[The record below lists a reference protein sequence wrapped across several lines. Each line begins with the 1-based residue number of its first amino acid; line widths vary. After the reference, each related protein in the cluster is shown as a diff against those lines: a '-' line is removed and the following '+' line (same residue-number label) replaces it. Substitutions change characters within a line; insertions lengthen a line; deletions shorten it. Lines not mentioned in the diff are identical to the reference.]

1 MNKPIIM
8 ICFYYLNET
17 LIHSEDYSPAKHSI
31 ALDLNKTI
39 EKNDY
44 VNCKY
49 NLYYVSLFI
58 TYFLFNVIGVFS
70 LEKKEITR
78 LWTSLKPFRK
88 TRKINL
94 GSFVFE

>member
-1 MNKPIIM
+1 M

-31 ALDLNKTI
+31 ALDLNKMI

>member
-1 MNKPIIM
+1 MSKPIIM

-31 ALDLNKTI
+31 ALDLNKMI

-58 TYFLFNVIGVFS
+58 TYFYS
-70 LEKKEITR
+70 M
-78 LWTSLKPFRK
+78 
-88 TRKINL
+88 
-94 GSFVFE
+94 

>member
-1 MNKPIIM
+1 M

-31 ALDLNKTI
+31 ALDLNKMI

-44 VNCKY
+44 VIIQLQIQFVLCKSF
-49 NLYYVSLFI
+49 YYILFI
-58 TYFLFNVIGVFS
+58 QCNWGFFPG
-70 LEKKEITR
+70 KKEITR

>member
-1 MNKPIIM
+1 M

-31 ALDLNKTI
+31 ALDLNKMV

-44 VNCKY
+44 VIIQLQIQFVLCKSF
-49 NLYYVSLFI
+49 YYI
-58 TYFLFNVIGVFS
+58 FLFNVIGFFS